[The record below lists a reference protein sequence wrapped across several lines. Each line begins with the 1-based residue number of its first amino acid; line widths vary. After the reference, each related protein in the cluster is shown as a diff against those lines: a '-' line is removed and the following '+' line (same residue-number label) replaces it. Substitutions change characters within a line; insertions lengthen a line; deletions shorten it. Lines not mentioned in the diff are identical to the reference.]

1 MDKYI
6 LVRIFLIILACA
18 TLFVL
23 VTRYSQQQK
32 VVGAERFYDDINNLI
47 PFASA
52 GTPTASGVAAP
63 KNGGWKAPA
72 QGTQGSFY
80 PASSASPAQDSG
92 RQVQPSEPI
101 ADEDYRAVDFS
112 SAQLPNDCFP
122 KDRLTAED
130 LLPKDQANSRW
141 AQLNPAGQGD
151 VKDQNFLSAGYLVGI
166 NTTMGSRT
174 KNANMSI
181 RSEPANPQ
189 QVVSPWIQ
197 STILPDLMR
206 RPLEIGESC

>member
-6 LVRIFLIILACA
+6 WVRIFLILLACA

-23 VTRYSQQQK
+23 VNRYSQKQK
-32 VVGAERFYDDINNLI
+32 IIGSERFYDDINKLVPLVKSGGI
-47 PFASA
+47 P
-52 GTPTASGVAAP
+52 
-63 KNGGWKAPA
+63 N
-72 QGTQGSFY
+72 
-80 PASSASPAQDSG
+80 SSNG

-101 ADEDYRAVDFS
+101 NDEDYRAVDFS

-122 KDRLTAED
+122 KDRLTADD

-151 VKDQNFLSAGYLVGI
+151 VKDQNFLQAGYQYGI
-166 NTTMGSRT
+166 NTTMGTRT
-174 KNANMSI
+174 KNANLSL
-181 RSEPANPQ
+181 RSEPVNPQ

-197 STILPDLMR
+197 STIQPDLMR
-206 RPLEIGESC
+206 RPFEINEC